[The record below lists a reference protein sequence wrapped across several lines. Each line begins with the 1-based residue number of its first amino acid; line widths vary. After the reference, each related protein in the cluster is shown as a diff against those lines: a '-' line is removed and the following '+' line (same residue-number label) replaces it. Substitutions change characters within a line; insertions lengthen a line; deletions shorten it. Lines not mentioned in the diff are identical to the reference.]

1 MKIKKHITLGLILAL
16 ISTSLFA
23 QKNNDLLG
31 LRTAFSINEG
41 INKNLFEPNLSSKEF
56 TLYKPSL
63 NSNKISTSD
72 IGAFENNLSLKRQF
86 SDKDYSLMKDQ
97 NVMIYNQS
105 SSLLRES
112 DDKDFFLN
120 NRRNR
125 YSSLWA
131 FASLN
136 YVYADLV
143 GLMDKNVLNQYQLG
157 TVNGV
162 NITPSFLTV
171 AAGFMQVPLANVFL
185 PQVIKNERTLRWVQ
199 IASGTIMT
207 LVQSGTLFVGKPS
220 PYYLLFSAIEIG
232 TTAYITID
240 AIKWKPKKKIKTFE

>member
-1 MKIKKHITLGLILAL
+1 MKIKKHITLGLNLAL

-31 LRTAFSINEG
+31 LGAAFSINKG
-41 INKNLFEPNLSSKEF
+41 ISKNLFEPNLSSKEF
-56 TLYKPSL
+56 SLYKPSL
-63 NSNKISTSD
+63 NSNKIATSD

-112 DDKDFFLN
+112 KVDVMLDDKDFFLN
-120 NRRNR
+120 NRRNS

-131 FASLN
+131 FAFLN

-162 NITPSFLTV
+162 NITPNFLTV
-171 AAGFMQVPLANVFL
+171 AAGFMQVPLANVFYH
-185 PQVIKNERTLRWVQ
+185 K
-199 IASGTIMT
+199 
-207 LVQSGTLFVGKPS
+207 
-220 PYYLLFSAIEIG
+220 
-232 TTAYITID
+232 
-240 AIKWKPKKKIKTFE
+240 